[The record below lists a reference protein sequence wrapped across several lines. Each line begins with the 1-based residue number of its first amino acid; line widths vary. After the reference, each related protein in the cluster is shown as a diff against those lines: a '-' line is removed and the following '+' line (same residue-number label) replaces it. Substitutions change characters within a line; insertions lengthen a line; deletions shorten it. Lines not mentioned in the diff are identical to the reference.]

1 MDPQRLERIRLLSS
15 RFHELQGLRVALAGI
30 AIILAVGSYVMA
42 APVPTNNGAMIAL
55 GASFLV
61 MVPGMWW
68 LNRYYAETFGRQV
81 WNPGRFT
88 WLFLPVYFVVAS
100 LLNTFIP
107 SIPAGAPT
115 AATVVV
121 VSMWVAIRDWPW
133 RAYYLAAPL
142 AVAMAFP
149 FTASGGGV
157 IDPQLTL
164 AVLFLTIGAAFV
176 PIGLLDHML
185 LVKLMNEARVPESTT
200 AVDPGT

>member
-81 WNPGRFT
+81 WKPGRFT
-88 WLFLPVYFVVAS
+88 WLFLPAYFVVAS

-185 LVKLMNEARVPESTT
+185 LVKLMKEARVPESTT
-200 AVDPGT
+200 AVDPGS